1 MKSIYIV
8 RHAKSS
14 WADLSAKDIDR
25 PLNKRGIRDAPVMS
39 KMCKDRNVI
48 PDLMITSNAKRA
60 SETSLYFAKELGI
73 SEDQI
78 VINGKLYHAPED
90 TYFEE
95 AQILNDDINSVM
107 MFGHNP
113 GITYLANSVT
123 DQYIDN
129 VPTCGVLIIEST
141 VDSWMELDPMNC
153 RLVDFLY
160 PKKKK

>member
-160 PKKKK
+160 PNM

>member
-14 WADLSAKDIDR
+14 WADLSTKDIDR

-39 KMCKDRNVI
+39 KMCKDRNII

-60 SETSLYFAKELGI
+60 SETSLYFAKEFGI

-141 VDSWMELDPMNC
+141 VDSWMELDPINC

-160 PKKKK
+160 PKM

>member
-78 VINGKLYHAPED
+78 IQSL
-90 TYFEE
+90 F
-95 AQILNDDINSVM
+95 
-107 MFGHNP
+107 
-113 GITYLANSVT
+113 
-123 DQYIDN
+123 
-129 VPTCGVLIIEST
+129 
-141 VDSWMELDPMNC
+141 
-153 RLVDFLY
+153 
-160 PKKKK
+160 